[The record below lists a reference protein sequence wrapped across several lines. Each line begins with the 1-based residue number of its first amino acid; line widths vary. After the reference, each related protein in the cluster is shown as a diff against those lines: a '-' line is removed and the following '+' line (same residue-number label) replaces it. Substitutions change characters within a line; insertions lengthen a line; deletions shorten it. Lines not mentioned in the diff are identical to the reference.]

1 MNKMDKILIN
11 ITEEHISIRK
21 YFNNKDYVSVEDL
34 LEAID
39 NLIYEKDNLEE
50 EMEEVIN
57 K

>member
-1 MNKMDKILIN
+1 MDKILIN

-21 YFNNKDYVSVEDL
+21 YFNGKDLVSVADL

-50 EMEEVIN
+50 EMEELIN

>member
-1 MNKMDKILIN
+1 MDKILIN

-21 YFNNKDYVSVEDL
+21 YFINKDYVSVEDL

-50 EMEEVIN
+50 EMEELEN
-57 K
+57 QE